1 MEGTT
6 AVYTLLLAAFAV
18 CALLVI
24 FVRTGELV
32 TKEKVKHAG

>member
-6 AVYTLLLAAFAV
+6 AVYALLLVAFVACV
-18 CALLVI
+18 LLVV

-32 TKEKVKHAG
+32 TKEKVRHAG